1 MKSLCFV
8 SGQGAN
14 HRNTH
19 TMQGCGDGLQHR
31 PGAKGASFM
40 CSYLRDDT
48 PGGAAA
54 SPRADDRWHNAPC
67 TKALPQPQSPP
78 PTPAPSA
85 NRSSRVA
92 EGFPTNSCFPQ
103 ESAGQR
109 IMSDTASVYQAYQGN
124 TYLF

>member
-1 MKSLCFV
+1 LHKMKSLCFV

-14 HRNTH
+14 HRNTD
-19 TMQGCGDGLQHR
+19 TVQGCGDDLQHR

-67 TKALPQPQSPP
+67 TKPLPQPQSHP
-78 PTPAPSA
+78 PTGPAVSRKVFQPTHAFRRKAQVSA
-85 NRSSRVA
+85 SRA
-92 EGFPTNSCFPQ
+92 IRDPPTNPINATTTS
-103 ESAGQR
+103 
-109 IMSDTASVYQAYQGN
+109 
-124 TYLF
+124 